1 MYEDVDKIVLCMT
14 MIDPGT
20 ESLRSLNKNGLLLYE

>member
-1 MYEDVDKIVLCMT
+1 MYEDVDKIVLCMP

-20 ESLRSLNKNGLLLYE
+20 ESLHSLIKNGLLIYE